1 MYKLIEF
8 DSLNSTNTFAK
19 ENIKSIQDKTVIAA
33 NIQTSGYG
41 RFQRKW
47 ISDVSENIYISIVL
61 KPENTKNLTNL
72 TQYLCIVLCKT
83 LEDYNI
89 TGEIKWPNDILINGK
104 KFSGILCECINK
116 KEIVLGLGVNLNL
129 TRKNIEKISQ
139 PATSLN
145 LETEKKVNKKFFQEK
160 LLNNFFKDY
169 EKFMENGFAFIKDD
183 YLKRIKFLGKTI
195 FVSNDTNK
203 KNEYIAKSI
212 NEDGALIVVDKL
224 KKEIKI
230 FSGDVT
236 Y

>member
-1 MYKLIEF
+1 M
-8 DSLNSTNTFAK
+8 NS
-19 ENIKSIQDKTVIAA
+19 
-33 NIQTSGYG
+33 
-41 RFQRKW
+41 
-47 ISDVSENIYISIVL
+47 
-61 KPENTKNLTNL
+61 
-72 TQYLCIVLCKT
+72 
-83 LEDYNI
+83 
-89 TGEIKWPNDILINGK
+89 
-104 KFSGILCECINK
+104 
-116 KEIVLGLGVNLNL
+116 
-129 TRKNIEKISQ
+129 
-139 PATSLN
+139 
-145 LETEKKVNKKFFQEK
+145 
-160 LLNNFFKDY
+160 FFKDY